1 MSSFVYVLAEGVH
14 DVAFLG
20 KLLTVGFDAKRIKT
34 MEELDEA
41 RRDWMASFKWPLTRG
56 GKIEIDRLAVPAP
69 VFHRLPAGTLVA
81 LRNAQGLTNVHDML
95 ERDLESFD
103 RDDNRPDSIGVVLD
117 SDEEPADARFRKLVA
132 FLQEMQLTAPS
143 GLGQVAPG
151 APRVGVFALP
161 APGVAGTLEDVLLQL
176 GEAAFPELYA
186 AARVYAEQGRSRADT
201 ETGRDWKEI
210 KKPAGPKKATIGAMT
225 AVLKPGKS
233 MQTSL
238 DDNGWVSE
246 STRTLP
252 CVQPCLSFLR
262 DLLTVAPVATRSEP

>member
-34 MEELDEA
+34 MEELDKA

-117 SDEEPADARFRKLVA
+117 SDEEPADARFRRFVA
-132 FLQEMQLTAPS
+132 LLQEMQLTAPS
-143 GLGQVAPG
+143 GARTGHTWRTARRCIRAPG
-151 APRVGVFALP
+151 AGCGRHARRRP
-161 APGVAGTLEDVLLQL
+161 
-176 GEAAFPELYA
+176 A
-186 AARVYAEQGRSRADT
+186 AARRGRVPGAVRGCARVCRA
-201 ETGRDWKEI
+201 G
-210 KKPAGPKKATIGAMT
+210 
-225 AVLKPGKS
+225 S
-233 MQTSL
+233 
-238 DDNGWVSE
+238 
-246 STRTLP
+246 
-252 CVQPCLSFLR
+252 QPS
-262 DLLTVAPVATRSEP
+262 